1 MEELV
6 KVQAEYIALLEK
18 SCGDMAG
25 FLHVHGFQTT
35 LEDIN
40 KGVELRKKIQHLTT
54 SSSGS
59 DKPTA

>member
-6 KVQAEYIALLEK
+6 KAQAEYIALLEK

-25 FLHVHGFQTT
+25 FLYVHGFQTT

-40 KGVELRKKIQHLTT
+40 KGIELRKKIQHLTT
-54 SSSGS
+54 AS
-59 DKPTA
+59 T